1 MLTGVNLSA
10 WGLKTT
16 NDIKNS
22 HFAEL
27 LQYLLDHTTIG
38 RLRISSLGPEFITD
52 ECLEI
57 FKNTRIY
64 PHFHFSAQ
72 SGSSDVLKVMKRHY
86 DGPYIKD
93 IMARTKA
100 LKRDDGVDI
109 SLGSDIIV

>member
-22 HFAEL
+22 RFAEL
-27 LQYLLDHTTIG
+27 LQYLLDNTSIE
-38 RLRISSLGPEFITD
+38 RLRISSLGPEFID
-52 ECLEI
+52 GACLEV

-72 SGSSDVLKVMKRHY
+72 SGSSNVLKAMRRHY

-93 IMARTKA
+93 IMSKTKA
-100 LKRDDGVDI
+100 LKREDGIDI
-109 SLGSDIIV
+109 SL